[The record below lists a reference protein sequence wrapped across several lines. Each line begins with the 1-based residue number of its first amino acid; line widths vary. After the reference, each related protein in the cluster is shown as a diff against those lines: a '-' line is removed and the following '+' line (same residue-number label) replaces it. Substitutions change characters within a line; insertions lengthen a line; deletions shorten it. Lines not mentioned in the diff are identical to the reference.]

1 MNFWDSSAI
10 VAFILDEPLSIR
22 LYEIFNKD
30 TDLAVWWGA
39 EVEFQS
45 AVARKAR
52 EKRVDRNQ
60 AAALQRR
67 FQQLW
72 HSAHEAPPLERT
84 RKLAARLV
92 RVHPLK
98 AADAFQLAAALMV
111 AEDAPENLGF
121 VCLDKQLGEAAMRE
135 GLPWLPDPYTGIT

>member
-10 VAFILDEPLSIR
+10 VAFVLDEPLSIR

-30 TDLAVWWGA
+30 TDLAVWWGS
-39 EVEFQS
+39 EVEFHS
-45 AVARKAR
+45 AVARKTR
-52 EKRVDRNQ
+52 EKRLTHSQ
-60 AAALQRR
+60 AIALQRR
-67 FQQLW
+67 LEQFWQG
-72 HSAHEAPPLERT
+72 AHEAPPLERT

-111 AEDAPENLGF
+111 AEDTPENLGF
-121 VCLDKQLGEAAMRE
+121 VCLDRQLGEAAMRE
-135 GLPWLPDPYTGIT
+135 GLQWLPDPYAGIA